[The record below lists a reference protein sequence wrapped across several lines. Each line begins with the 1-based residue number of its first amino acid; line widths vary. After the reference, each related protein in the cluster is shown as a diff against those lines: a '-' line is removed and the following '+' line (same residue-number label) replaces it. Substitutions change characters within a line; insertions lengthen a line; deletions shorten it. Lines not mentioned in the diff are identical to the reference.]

1 MGDPASEEEK
11 RIGAGEISG
20 GEVRRGDVK
29 EVTGV
34 IERHDDHDGAAQGVD
49 GLETRTGF
57 DGCGHF
63 CGPLSL
69 RGIVGWRIFFVQFD
83 ASERRSGFDGD
94 TNA

>member
-20 GEVRRGDVK
+20 REVRCGDVK
-29 EVTGV
+29 EVAGV

-49 GLETRTGF
+49 GLEARTGF

-63 CGPLSL
+63 GGPLSL
-69 RGIVGWRIFFVQFD
+69 RGIVGVKNFLGQVWCI
-83 ASERRSGFDGD
+83 
-94 TNA
+94 